1 MHERR
6 GTEECGVDV
15 VGAPRTG
22 NRTFRSG
29 NASEAERVP
38 SAKRTQSDTLSPLRP
53 VFEGKADVSKP
64 PPPPPSAIREGYNT
78 LRECKK
84 EGNYSV
90 AIFLGFVN
98 FLRYKDSLKK
108 KKKNKLRRILIFKYT
123 SPIYFVRSRRIVF
136 KIFQKKEK
144 TKKKELD
151 YF

>member
-29 NASEAERVP
+29 NAFEAERVP

-64 PPPPPSAIREGYNT
+64 PPPSSLSAIREGYNT
-78 LRECKK
+78 LREWKTPSIETDK
-84 EGNYSV
+84 SGNRQGKWSHGL
-90 AIFLGFVN
+90 FGETN
-98 FLRYKDSLKK
+98 ENDEMQR
-108 KKKNKLRRILIFKYT
+108 YT
-123 SPIYFVRSRRIVF
+123 S
-136 KIFQKKEK
+136 
-144 TKKKELD
+144 
-151 YF
+151 